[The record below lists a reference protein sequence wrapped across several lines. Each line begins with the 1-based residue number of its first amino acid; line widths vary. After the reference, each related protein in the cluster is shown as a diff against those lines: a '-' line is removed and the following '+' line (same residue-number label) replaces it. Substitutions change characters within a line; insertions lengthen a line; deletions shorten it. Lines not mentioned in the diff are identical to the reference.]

1 MSDECWV
8 IIKCTSKVEPQ
19 FKEYK
24 AGEIVSVVAMV
35 KSLMVIV
42 F

>member
-1 MSDECWV
+1 MTDKRQV
-8 IIKCTSKVEPQ
+8 VIKCTSKVEPQ

-24 AGEIVSVVAMV
+24 AGEIVSVVAVV
-35 KSLMVIV
+35 KSLMIII